1 MDPQAEAAGPGPE
14 PSDPRNPVV
23 RWLER
28 VRAGEIWGG
37 PA

>member
-1 MDPQAEAAGPGPE
+1 MTANGQELAPDPATR
-14 PSDPRNPVV
+14 DPRNRVV

-37 PA
+37 PG